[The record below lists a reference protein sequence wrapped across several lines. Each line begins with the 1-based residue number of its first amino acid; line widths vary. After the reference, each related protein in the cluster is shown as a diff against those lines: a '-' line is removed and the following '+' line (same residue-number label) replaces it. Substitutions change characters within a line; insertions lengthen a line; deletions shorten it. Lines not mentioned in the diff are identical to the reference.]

1 MKFLQPWRLSGIVS
15 GMPRR
20 NASVRG
26 TFLETLM
33 REVTERDFRMPE
45 FRDAK
50 IEDYEFRADGKI
62 VRKDRWE
69 RGVQT
74 IRSIVGID
82 GREFEIDE
90 VIAAV
95 RKLVEDQAGW
105 IDVDADTD
113 REDLPRPGE
122 LVFIEVEDGSRLAK
136 ACLEKDWKTWVWSGR
151 LVEQAILRWKAIG

>member
-1 MKFLQPWRLSGIVS
+1 
-15 GMPRR
+15 
-20 NASVRG
+20 
-26 TFLETLM
+26 M

-50 IEDYEFRADGKI
+50 PEDYEFRANGK
-62 VRKDRWE
+62 
-69 RGVQT
+69 
-74 IRSIVGID
+74 IVGID

-122 LVFIEVEDGSRLAK
+122 LVFVEIEDGSRLAK
-136 ACLEKDWKTWVWSGR
+136 ACLEKDWKTWEWGGR
-151 LVEQAILRWKAIG
+151 PVEQAVLRWRAVD

>member
-1 MKFLQPWRLSGIVS
+1 
-15 GMPRR
+15 
-20 NASVRG
+20 
-26 TFLETLM
+26 M

-50 IEDYEFRADGKI
+50 TEDYEFRADGKI

-113 REDLPRPGE
+113 REGLPRPGE
-122 LVFIEVEDGSRLAK
+122 LVFVEIEDGSRLAK
-136 ACLEKDWKTWVWSGR
+136 AFLEKGSKTWVWGGR
-151 LVEQAILRWKAIG
+151 PVEQAVLRWKAIG